1 MCRCPLGQ
9 GVWVLI
15 WTVSY
20 PPSWGKR
27 GQETSSGYQRVFDAL
42 RDGLDCMH
50 GSGYMHG
57 DLKPDNILFE
67 DFDDDGCP
75 TGVQLADF
83 GISRKLSSLEG
94 KFDGAYF
101 MGSWHLPGTVFTRVE
116 DPLKLSKGKSFFTPD
131 RRIDECSFALLM
143 FRFFKRR
150 VSSIVKDVGKGACGP
165 MGPGRKLMMP
175 WDAMRARM
183 IGFWKG
189 REPLVLV
196 EETCLLDRFSVC
208 NFVAA
213 ECRWPLCRP
222 GRRLHVV
229 TQAAATRS
237 RFGRPLGTWVLG
249 RMTAYGSFSV
259 GGLHNPQSGVICTV
273 ILMINH
279 HPIFREVIGLELFN
293 FIIPTLLAKTD
304 RTYWDEAFAND
315 VLFGKNP
322 QLLMIS

>member
-1 MCRCPLGQ
+1 MVPLC
-9 GVWVLI
+9 VRALVLTVVVSALRHYEDDLAHEDVADVVEDQFAELSLN
-15 WTVSY
+15 WTR
-20 PPSWGKR
+20 PLTPRLHPEARAELQRKR
-27 GQETSSGYQRVFDAL
+27 GESMIQMEKGCKPSKFRAMGKKLGEGAYAAVYKVEGKSQSYAMKVPHEGDAEADEAAEHEIEVMSAAKEHHCQHVLPLIEKNPCINGTKHINAIVTKLLPFDFDKWQKDYKVPSKCYQRVFDAL

-175 WDAMRARM
+175 
-183 IGFWKG
+183 
-189 REPLVLV
+189 
-196 EETCLLDRFSVC
+196 
-208 NFVAA
+208 
-213 ECRWPLCRP
+213 
-222 GRRLHVV
+222 
-229 TQAAATRS
+229 
-237 RFGRPLGTWVLG
+237 
-249 RMTAYGSFSV
+249 
-259 GGLHNPQSGVICTV
+259 
-273 ILMINH
+273 
-279 HPIFREVIGLELFN
+279 
-293 FIIPTLLAKTD
+293 
-304 RTYWDEAFAND
+304 
-315 VLFGKNP
+315 
-322 QLLMIS
+322 